1 MPGPDPIVIAAIV
14 AEIIEEMGE
23 DLDPEKI
30 AREVEI
36 RTFNL
41 RRRIASA
48 RLHAEAHDRSR
59 RLTREAVDREE
70 KEANQ

>member
-1 MPGPDPIVIAAIV
+1 MVAEIV
-14 AEIIEEMGE
+14 AAIIEEMGDE

-41 RRRIASA
+41 RRKLAA
-48 RLHAEAHDRSR
+48 RRVHAEAHDRSR

-70 KEANQ
+70 SEWNH